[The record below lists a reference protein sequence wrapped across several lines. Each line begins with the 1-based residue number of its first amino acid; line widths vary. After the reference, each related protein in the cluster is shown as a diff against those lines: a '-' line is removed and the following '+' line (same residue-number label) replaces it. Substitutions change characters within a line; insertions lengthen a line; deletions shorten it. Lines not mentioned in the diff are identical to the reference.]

1 MDRLPPTTSN
11 TFDIIHDTE
20 KFCVTK
26 HAGERKN
33 THYPLTH
40 PPPHLDF
47 LLKALQSNSITNY
60 HCKPLLLHF
69 LLLRPNTAIITI
81 VSCLQLLPFS
91 IATFVECKGKYSIL
105 QAPPTTNYQMY
116 YSLPKVQTFHGV
128 LMVTLQ

>member
-69 LLLRPNTAIITI
+69 LLLRYSHNNHSELSTIT
-81 VSCLQLLPFS
+81 
-91 IATFVECKGKYSIL
+91 
-105 QAPPTTNYQMY
+105 
-116 YSLPKVQTFHGV
+116 
-128 LMVTLQ
+128 TLFQCNFC